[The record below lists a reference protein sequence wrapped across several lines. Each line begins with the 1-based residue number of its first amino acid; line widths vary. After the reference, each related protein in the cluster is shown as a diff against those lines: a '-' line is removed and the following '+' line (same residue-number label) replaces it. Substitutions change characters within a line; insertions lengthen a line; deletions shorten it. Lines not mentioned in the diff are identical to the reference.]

1 MKLLIVDNDCDMVE
15 MLTSWLKTPGY
26 EVHRTYSGER
36 AKVEW
41 EEQKPDHVI
50 LDPASK
56 DVDALDRKNVIS
68 KTFLA
73 DTNLTYQHSAL

>member
-1 MKLLIVDNDCDMVE
+1 LLS
-15 MLTSWLKTPGY
+15 SWLKTPGY
-26 EVHRTYSGER
+26 EMHRACSGER

-41 EEQKPDHVI
+41 EEQKPDPVI

-73 DTNLTYQHSAL
+73 DTNITYQHSAM